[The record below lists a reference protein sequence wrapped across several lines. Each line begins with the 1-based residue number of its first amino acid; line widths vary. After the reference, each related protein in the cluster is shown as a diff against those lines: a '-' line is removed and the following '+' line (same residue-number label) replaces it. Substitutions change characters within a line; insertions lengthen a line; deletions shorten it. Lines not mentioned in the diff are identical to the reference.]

1 MHYII
6 TSPLIEFGGHWWAI
20 NTYGSGIYA
29 HTMRAILGQLFAMLS
44 HHNKVIVFRFDLAS
58 PDYTDTNKNITDFLR
73 RLSGRI
79 KNHYGLSR
87 FGYVW
92 VREQEK
98 AKSQHYHFA
107 LMLDGN
113 KIQKPSLLWE
123 LVKTCWEFTDGRC
136 WLPENA
142 YYRLSRYS
150 HHQTAE
156 AIYRL
161 SYLAK
166 GRGKGYKPDQTK
178 NYGTSRIKPRGA

>member
-6 TSPLIEFGGHWWAI
+6 TSPLIEFEGHWWAI
-20 NTYGSGIYA
+20 NTQGSGIYA

-98 AKSQHYHFA
+98 SQEPALSLCVNARRQQNSKAKLA
-107 LMLDGN
+107 LGAGKN
-113 KIQKPSLLWE
+113 LL
-123 LVKTCWEFTDGRC
+123 G
-136 WLPENA
+136 
-142 YYRLSRYS
+142 
-150 HHQTAE
+150 
-156 AIYRL
+156 IYRWPM
-161 SYLAK
+161 LA
-166 GRGKGYKPDQTK
+166 T
-178 NYGTSRIKPRGA
+178 